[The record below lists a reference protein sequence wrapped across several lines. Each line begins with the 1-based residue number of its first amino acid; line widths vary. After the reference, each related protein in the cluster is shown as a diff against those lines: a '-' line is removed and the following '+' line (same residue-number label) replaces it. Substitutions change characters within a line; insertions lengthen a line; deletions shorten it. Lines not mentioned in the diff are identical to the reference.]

1 MAKKEE
7 KRVVWT
13 TEKVKEAQK
22 KLDEG
27 YILKGYEIP
36 FFEKTPGLRKGG
48 ITFKFTEE
56 EFDEYI
62 KCKMDIKYFIENYIF
77 IKSEDG
83 LFHHMKLRDYQHEIV
98 DLYDKNK
105 LSILMASR
113 QVGKCFSYTTPIL
126 IYNKKLNV
134 YKKVK
139 FFQLLFK
146 YKKTKTIYDYI
157 KYGLYML
164 LSLVDSK

>member
-1 MAKKEE
+1 MSNE
-7 KRVVWT
+7 KRFVWT
-13 TEKVKEAQK
+13 TKLVEEAKK
-22 KLDEG
+22 KLDDG

-36 FFEKTPGLRKGG
+36 FFEKTPGLRKAGL
-48 ITFKFTEE
+48 TFKFSEDE
-56 EFDEYI
+56 YQEYI
-62 KCKMDIKYFIENYIF
+62 KCKLDIKHFIKHYIK

-83 LFHHMKLRDYQHEIV
+83 LFHEMKLRDYQHDVI

-113 QVGKCFSYTTPIL
+113 QVGKCMEYNTPL
-126 IYNKKLNV
+126 YIYNKKLKV

-146 YKKTKTIYDYI
+146 YKENKTIYDYI
-157 KYGLYML
+157 KHGLY
-164 LSLVDSK
+164 SLINLIDG